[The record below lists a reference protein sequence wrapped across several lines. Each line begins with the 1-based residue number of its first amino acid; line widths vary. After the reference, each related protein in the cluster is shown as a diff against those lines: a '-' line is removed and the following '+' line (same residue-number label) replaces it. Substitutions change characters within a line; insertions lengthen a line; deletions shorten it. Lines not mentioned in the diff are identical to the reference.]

1 MNDLGTC
8 RKDDRKS
15 VAAVNQ
21 TARCIILSLPAGS
34 RHTAIRV
41 NALSALVRNNPS
53 ENIADGGGSWII
65 LMHAGPTAWPE
76 PPGRGQFEMHDA
88 GPSSGS
94 RSTASLSL
102 RPKDSVPRLQAHR
115 STPDPRKTEKEPKKN
130 FTP

>member
-65 LMHAGPTAWPE
+65 LMHAGPTAWPG
-76 PPGRGQFEMHDA
+76 PPGKGQFEMHDA
-88 GPSSGS
+88 GPSSGLQPS
-94 RSTASLSL
+94 HGCKHT
-102 RPKDSVPRLQAHR
+102 VPHLTQG
-115 STPDPRKTEKEPKKN
+115 K
-130 FTP
+130 